1 MKMFLD
7 RGEFEDEMEEDKSEE
22 DAVKVMASREEK
34 KTDPLATVRKA
45 IRHPAY
51 RMLKVVE

>member
-7 RGEFEDEMEEDKSEE
+7 GGEFEDEIEEDEIE
-22 DAVKVMASREEK
+22 DDAVKVTVGKEEK

-45 IRHPAY
+45 ISHPAY
-51 RMLKVVE
+51 RMLKVVD